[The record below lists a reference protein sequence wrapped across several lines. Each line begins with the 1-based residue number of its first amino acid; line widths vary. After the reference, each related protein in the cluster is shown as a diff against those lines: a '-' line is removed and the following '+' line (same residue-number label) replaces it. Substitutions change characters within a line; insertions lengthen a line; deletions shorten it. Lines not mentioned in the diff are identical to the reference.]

1 MNKNVRLLLCLFF
14 HTEGCVG
21 YVFLNNWMVAAYLL
35 ITLLITGYTVSGLTV
50 ALYRTFCS

>member
-14 HTEGCVG
+14 HTEGCV
-21 YVFLNNWMVAAYLL
+21 LNNWMVAAY
-35 ITLLITGYTVSGLTV
+35 LLITGYTVSGLTV